1 MHPKVI
7 FHIECS
13 LDGRIDWLK
22 PDQFVYYRVIQD
34 WAIDAMISGSNT
46 ILQAEMSL
54 EKEIEK
60 LSDQYLV
67 VVDSR
72 GRIDNW
78 EVIKKQAWWNDTPIV
93 LCSDSTPKSY
103 LEKLQGQQVHYLV
116 HGENQVN
123 IREALESLNSIF
135 GIRTMRIDSGGVLAG
150 VMLRNQVVDEVSVII
165 SPQLTGGTRPKS
177 IFVAPDLESMV
188 HVIDLDLIDCKILDK
203 NYIHL
208 IYQINKQE
216 IFP

>member
-1 MHPKVI
+1 MRPKVI

-34 WAIDAMISGSNT
+34 WSIDAMISGSNT

-60 LSDQYLV
+60 LSEQYLV

-93 LCSDSTPKSY
+93 LCSESTPKSY
-103 LEKLQGQQVHYLV
+103 LEKLQGQQVHYLI

-123 IREALESLNSIF
+123 IQEALESLNSIF
-135 GIRTMRIDSGGVLAG
+135 RINTMRIDSGGVLAG

-165 SPQLTGGTRPKS
+165 SPQLTGGTSPKS
-177 IFVAPDLESMV
+177 IFVAPDLESTV
-188 HVIDLDLIDCKILDK
+188 RVIDLDLIDFKILDT

-208 IYQINKQE
+208 YYQINKE
-216 IFP
+216 ENFP